1 MIVLIQNQSEA
12 IPRNNKYN
20 NNSNNTKSIMKKKKK
35 KKIFTMGNTI
45 CSCSWSLFFIL
56 ATN

>member
-35 KKIFTMGNTI
+35 KKFLPWEIPYVVVLGVYF
-45 CSCSWSLFFIL
+45 LF
-56 ATN
+56 